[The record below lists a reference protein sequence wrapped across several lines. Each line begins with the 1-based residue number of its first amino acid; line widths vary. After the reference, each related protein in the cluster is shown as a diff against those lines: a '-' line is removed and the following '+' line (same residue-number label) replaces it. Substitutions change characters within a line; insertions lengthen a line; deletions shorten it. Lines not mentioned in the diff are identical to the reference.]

1 MAVVINCEWCNKT
14 MGTVKS
20 LAKAKDWDQ
29 GEVCQECQDKRAKVE
44 KTFISIVERTK
55 NKAELLRE
63 EAVNL
68 LEKEVK
74 AIAGGA

>member
-1 MAVVINCEWCNKT
+1 MAVVINCGWCNKT

-20 LAKAKDWDQ
+20 LDKIKDWDQ
-29 GEVCQECQDKRAKVE
+29 GELCQECQDKRAKVE
-44 KTFISIVERTK
+44 KTFVGIVERTK
-55 NKAELLRE
+55 RKAELLHE